1 MDKENLIGK
10 KMLGFKFSNGP
21 GFASEMEKFIDK
33 EGTIIVH
40 YNNACTVRFSKNKI
54 WSYPYPEILEHL
66 VEDQKEKTIEELIV
80 ELKKSM
86 SNI

>member
-10 KMLGFKFSNGP
+10 KMLGFKFSNGL

-40 YNNACTVRFSKNKI
+40 YDNACTVRFSKNKI
-54 WSYPYPEILEHL
+54 W
-66 VEDQKEKTIEELIV
+66 KN
-80 ELKKSM
+80 KKNKFYQIGLM
-86 SNI
+86 D